1 LGDFLLNIV
10 LSNVVIFIIMGI
22 VLVMLTNW
30 ALRLREIPGYILG
43 WLTGIFI
50 IILLSVLSPSAEV
63 VITDPMV
70 SAPIEL
76 TFLGVII
83 PSFIGLVLGVSVL
96 SLVRF
101 GSNTASRIGRAL
113 TIAVLVAIT
122 LISAYLMLQLAL
134 AGRLSIA
141 IFLLTFG
148 IGALIHYIFRRGTPE
163 ASSLRTRLPFRN
175 DL

>member
-1 LGDFLLNIV
+1 MGDFLLNVV

-43 WLTGIFI
+43 WLIGIFV
-50 IILLSVLSPSAEV
+50 IILLSVMSPSAEA

-70 SAPIEL
+70 SAPVEL
-76 TFLGVII
+76 TFLGLII

-101 GSNTASRIGRAL
+101 GNNTPSRVGRAM
-113 TIAVLVAIT
+113 TIAVLLTIT
-122 LISAYLMLQLAL
+122 LVSAYLLLQSAL

-148 IGALIHYIFRRGTPE
+148 IGALIHYIVRRGTVD

>member
-1 LGDFLLNIV
+1 MGDFLLNVV
-10 LSNVVIFIIMGI
+10 LSNVVIFIVMGI

-43 WLTGIFI
+43 WLVGIFI
-50 IILLSVLSPSAEV
+50 IILMTVLSPSSQV
-63 VITDPMV
+63 PVTDPGV
-70 SAPIEL
+70 SAPVEL
-76 TFLGVII
+76 SFLGVII
-83 PSFIGLVLGVSVL
+83 PSFIGLVLGVGVL

-101 GSNTASRIGRAL
+101 GGNTPSRIGRAL
-113 TIAVLVAIT
+113 TIAVLVTIT
-122 LISAYLMLQLAL
+122 LVSAYLMLQSFL

-148 IGALIHYIFRRGTPE
+148 IGALIHYIFTRGLPE